1 MNNRKAQAAG
11 LIGIITLL
19 IIFYIIFLPP
29 LEREKLLSPEK
40 FENVSST
47 GVKKFLLDLPVG
59 FLSALQEKEITHP
72 VPNVVLEE
80 VAEAKVLLEVPPFV
94 VKRGW
99 IGEQKKTFLFPI
111 KNPETTK
118 NVQLVFSLARFRGM
132 LKVKINNID
141 VFEGTLN
148 TLQPEPISIKSDILQ
163 QQNTV
168 EVEATGTGI
177 WFLPR
182 IFELRNVKIIADII
196 EPAKLEASHII
207 PISAGEK
214 ENLDHG
220 TLRFFA
226 ICDENRVGSISALL
240 NGKQIFK
247 ATPDCGS
254 INQQEL
260 FEEDFVEGKNLLTFL
275 LDKGNARLEQLTL
288 KNRLKQAQPFVQ
300 FFQVEKALKRATLKI
315 IFVDDKS
322 NKKAELNVNGQ
333 KTIIDQQVSLFEKDI
348 TKAIKLGNNFV
359 SLTPLTDL
367 KIVSL
372 QVVAE

>member
-1 MNNRKAQAAG
+1 MHKKAQAAG

-29 LEREKLLSPEK
+29 VEREKLLAPEK
-40 FENVSST
+40 FEEKNVT
-47 GVKKFLLDLPVG
+47 AEKKTLLDVSVG
-59 FLSALQEKEITHP
+59 FLSSLQEKEITHP

-80 VAEAKVLLEVPPFV
+80 VAQAKVLLEVPPFII
-94 VKRGW
+94 KRGW

-118 NVQLVFSLARFRGM
+118 NVQLVFSLARNRGM
-132 LKVKINNID
+132 LHVNVNGVD
-141 VFEGTLN
+141 VFEGTL
-148 TLQPEPISIKSDILQ
+148 TTPEPIALRSDILQ
-163 QQNTV
+163 QQNSV
-168 EVEATGTGI
+168 NVEATGTGI

-182 IFELRNVKIIADII
+182 LYELRDVKIIADII
-196 EPAKLEASHII
+196 EPEKLEASYLI

-214 ENLDHG
+214 ENLEHG

-226 ICDENRVGSISALL
+226 ICDERNVGSLTMLFNS
-240 NGKQIFK
+240 KQVFK
-247 ATPDCGS
+247 GTPDCGS

-260 FEEDFVEGKNLLTFL
+260 FGDDFVEGKNILTTV
-275 LDKGNARLEQLTL
+275 LDKGQVRLEQIAL
-288 KNRLKQAQPFVQ
+288 KNKLKQAQPVVQ
-300 FFQVEKALKRATLKI
+300 FFQVDKALKKATLKVL
-315 IFVDDKS
+315 FVDDLS
-322 NKKAELNVNGQ
+322 SKKAEVSVNGQ
-333 KTIIDQQVSLFEKDI
+333 KFIIDQQVSSFERDI

-372 QVVAE
+372 QVIAG